1 MFLPKR
7 DIVNK
12 SSKKSGVEGHNQEE
26 TKVKA
31 ALKDNKGEK
40 EAEEEK
46 VDEGK
51 K

>member
-1 MFLPKR
+1 MCFFVNGTLSTNHRRKVEWKDTTKR
-7 DIVNK
+7 N
-12 SSKKSGVEGHNQEE
+12 
-26 TKVKA
+26 KVKA